1 MWNNKQ
7 QQNDFPS
14 SSPAQAPAA
23 PAASFNSAPAAR
35 PTPPTAKNLSCLG
48 ASLEIKGQV
57 SGDEDLQVDG
67 KITGPVSLGGQKVTV
82 GRTGQ
87 LNSEVSARE
96 IVVYGKVMEICA
108 RATEWKLRKTA
119 RWWATSRR
127 RASAWKTA
135 RISRAASKSSARNRM
150 WALKPS
156 TTKFLSARQ
165 PTKSFSANVTSKRAC
180 LGFRI
185 EFHIQARCGA
195 GRPFSFYFP
204 LGIVRACRREAVRR
218 SFDE

>member
-1 MWNNKQ
+1 MWNNK

-23 PAASFNSAPAAR
+23 PGASFNPNPAAR

-96 IVVYGKVMEICA
+96 IVVYGKVTGNLRARDRVEIKKDGSVVGDI
-108 RATEWKLRKTA
+108 T
-119 RWWATSRR
+119 
-127 RASAWKTA
+127 TA
-135 RISRAASKSSARNRM
+135 RISVEDGAD
-150 WALKPS
+150 LK
-156 TTKFLSARQ
+156 
-165 PTKSFSANVTSKRAC
+165 
-180 LGFRI
+180 GRI
-185 EFHIQARCGA
+185 EIERAKHNVGTEADHEEVPVGA
-195 GRPFSFYFP
+195 
-204 LGIVRACRREAVRR
+204 AAN
-218 SFDE
+218 